1 MTEPVDTVTAPEDI
15 ARPAPPPAAPAP
27 GVEVAGL
34 SKSYGDTR
42 VLDDVAL
49 TVPAG
54 EFHALL
60 GPSGSGKTTILRIIA
75 GFIAADAGTVRV
87 AGRDMTGVPAERRDI
102 GVVFQNYALF
112 PHMNV
117 FQNVAF
123 GLRMRSVG
131 KAELRDRVRDTL
143 ALVRMSG
150 FESRKPA
157 ELSGG
162 QQQRIA
168 VARALVIRP
177 QVLLLDEPLSAL
189 DRKIR
194 GEVREELRRIQ
205 GETGVTAI
213 IVTHDQEEALSL
225 SHQMLVLDA
234 GRVRQSGTPDEVYR
248 RPADAFVADFVGSFN
263 AVPVEIERRG
273 GAVVAR
279 IGTQSLEVP
288 AAAAGD
294 GPARL
299 LVRPEELSVRVADAP
314 GAPDGTLRG
323 RISDVDFAGPV
334 VTITVDVE
342 HVPVRVLALS
352 PRVLADPAIMPGAEV
367 WISVPLRDVQLAP
380 AAEGG

>member
-1 MTEPVDTVTAPEDI
+1 VSEPLHTV
-15 ARPAPPPAAPAP
+15 PPPAGLAGAGGQAPAGPP
-27 GVEVAGL
+27 GVEIAGL
-34 SKSYGDTR
+34 SKSFGDTR
-42 VLDDVAL
+42 VLDDVML
-49 TVPAG
+49 QVPER

-75 GFIAADAGTVRV
+75 GFIAPDEGVVRV
-87 AGRDMTGVPAERRDI
+87 SGRDMTGVPAERRDI

-123 GLRMRSVG
+123 GLRMRRVG
-131 KAELRDRVRDTL
+131 KAELRERVRETL
-143 ALVRMSG
+143 ALVRMTG
-150 FESRKPA
+150 FERRKPS

-168 VARALVIRP
+168 LARALVIRP

-205 GETGVTAI
+205 HETGVTAI

-225 SHQMLVLDA
+225 SDRMLVLDA

-263 AVPVEIERRG
+263 AIPVTVTEVAG
-273 GAVVAR
+273 GVAVR
-279 IGTQSLEVP
+279 IGAQSLTLP
-288 AAAAGD
+288 ASSGPSA

-299 LVRPEELSVRVADAP
+299 LVRPEELSVASAAAP
-314 GAPDGTLRG
+314 NALRG
-323 RISDVDFAGPV
+323 HISDVDFAGPV
-334 VTITVDVE
+334 VTLAVE
-342 HVPVRVLALS
+342 IEGATVRVLALS
-352 PRVLADPAIMPGAEV
+352 PSVLADPSLTPGAAV
-367 WISVPLRDVQLAP
+367 WVSVPVHAVQLTP
-380 AAEGG
+380 AEGPQG